1 MKRKEYLDRLRVCL
15 QGIPLDEIEDIL
27 SDYEEHFDIGISK
40 GKSEE
45 EISKE
50 LGEPREVANNYRT
63 TYKPNYNNNNNYST
77 NISNDNTRK
86 LLITL
91 LLIAFNII
99 VVFAPFMTLV
109 ALLIGLYAASIGF
122 IIGGFVILFGFPIT
136 IFAPIPVPHILTS
149 TSFGIGFL
157 ALGALGIILSIYL
170 TKGFYK
176 LVVKY
181 AQWNIELI
189 NK

>member
-1 MKRKEYLDRLRVCL
+1 MNRKEYLDRLRICL
-15 QGIPLDEIEDIL
+15 QGLPMDEIEDIL
-27 SDYEEHFDIGISK
+27 SDYEEHFDIGVSK

-50 LGEPREVANNYRT
+50 LGDPREVANNYRT
-63 TYKPNYNNNNNYST
+63 TYKPNYNRNSYNTST
-77 NISNDNTRK
+77 SNDNTRK

-91 LLIAFNII
+91 LLIAFNLI

-109 ALLIGLYAASIGF
+109 GLLIGLYGVSF
-122 IIGGFVILFGFPIT
+122 SLVIGGIVILFGFPIT
-136 IFAPIPVPHILTS
+136 IFTPIPTPHILTS
-149 TSFGIGFL
+149 ISFGIGLL
-157 ALGALGIILSIYL
+157 ALGALAIILSIYL
-170 TKGFYK
+170 TKEFYK

-181 AQWNIELI
+181 VQWNVEII

>member
-1 MKRKEYLDRLRVCL
+1 MNRKEYLDRLRVCL
-15 QGIPLDEIEDIL
+15 QGLPLDELEDIL

-50 LGEPREVANNYRT
+50 LGDPREVANNYRT
-63 TYKPNYNNNNNYST
+63 TYKPNFNTNNFDT
-77 NISNDNTRK
+77 NVPNDSTRK
-86 LLITL
+86 LMISL
-91 LLIAFNII
+91 LLIAFNLI

-109 ALLIGLYAASIGF
+109 GLLISLYATSISF
-122 IIGGFVILFGFPIT
+122 IFGGIVILFGFPIT
-136 IFAPIPVPHILTS
+136 LFTPIPVPHILTS
-149 TSFGIGFL
+149 ISFGIGFL
-157 ALGALGIILSIYL
+157 ALGALGIILSVYL

-181 AQWNIELI
+181 IQWNVETI

>member
-1 MKRKEYLDRLRVCL
+1 MSRKEYLDRLKAYL
-15 QGIPLDEIEDIL
+15 QGLPLDEIQDIL

-45 EISKE
+45 EISRE
-50 LGEPREVANNYRT
+50 LGDPREIANNYRT
-63 TYKPNYNNNNNYST
+63 TYKPNYNKNNYNMNS
-77 NISNDNTRK
+77 SNDNTK
-86 LLITL
+86 KILITL
-91 LLIAFNII
+91 LLIGFNLT
-99 VVFAPFMTLV
+99 VVLAPFMTLV
-109 ALLIGLYAASIGF
+109 ALLISSYAIAFSLIV
-122 IIGGFVILFGFPIT
+122 GGITIFFGFPIT
-136 IFAPIPVPHILTS
+136 IFTPIPSPHILTS
-149 TSFGIGFL
+149 ISFGIGLL

-181 AQWNIELI
+181 IQWNVEVI

>member
-1 MKRKEYLDRLRVCL
+1 MSRKEYLDRLRICL
-15 QGIPLDEIEDIL
+15 QGLPLDEIQDIL
-27 SDYEEHFDIGISK
+27 SDYEEHFDIGVSK

-45 EISKE
+45 EISRE
-50 LGEPREVANNYRT
+50 LGDPREIANNYRT
-63 TYKPNYNNNNNYST
+63 TYKPNYNGTNYNMNS
-77 NISNDNTRK
+77 SNDNIRK

-91 LLIAFNII
+91 LLIGFNLI
-99 VVFAPFMTLV
+99 VVLAPFMTLIG
-109 ALLIGLYAASIGF
+109 LLIGSYGISFSF
-122 IIGGFVILFGFPIT
+122 ILGGIVIFFGFPIA
-136 IFAPIPVPHILTS
+136 IFTPIPSPHILTS
-149 TSFGIGFL
+149 MSFGIGLL

-181 AQWNIELI
+181 IQWNVEVI

>member
-1 MKRKEYLDRLRVCL
+1 MNRKEYLDRLRICL
-15 QGIPLDEIEDIL
+15 QGLPMDEIEDIL
-27 SDYEEHFDIGISK
+27 SDYKEHFEIGISK

-50 LGEPREVANNYRT
+50 LGDPREVANNYRT
-63 TYKPNYNNNNNYST
+63 TYKPNYNRNSYNTST
-77 NISNDNTRK
+77 SNDNTRK

-91 LLIAFNII
+91 LLIFFNII
-99 VVFAPFMTLV
+99 IVFAPFMTVV
-109 ALLIGLYAASIGF
+109 ALLIASYAIAISF
-122 IIGGFVILFGFPIT
+122 IVGGFGILLGFPIT
-136 IFAPIPVPHILTS
+136 IFAPIPSIHILTS
-149 TSFGIGFL
+149 ISFGIGLL
-157 ALGALGIILSIYL
+157 ALGALGIILSIYV

-181 AQWNIELI
+181 IQWNVEII